1 MPSWKKHLIFNSFL
15 IITWLMFFFNY
26 NLINNY
32 LLLLFLISFSYF
44 FSLFPDI
51 DTSKS
56 YIRNILSFLLALI
69 LVIYLFFN
77 LNIHSF
83 LQIAFAFTILYVFFR
98 FFPTKHRGIT
108 HSLWFSILCSLFMTI
123 ILWLI
128 FSFSSFRFVIYFFFI
143 LSGYVSHLFLDRIF
157 KH

>member
-1 MPSWKKHLIFNSFL
+1 MPSWKKHLIFNSLL
-15 IITWLMFFFNY
+15 ILAWLIFFFSY
-26 NLINNY
+26 DLINNY

-56 YIRNILSFLLALI
+56 YIRNILSFLLAFT
-69 LVIYLFFN
+69 LVVYLFFN

-83 LQIAFAFTILYVFFR
+83 LQMMFSFVILYVFFR
-98 FFPTKHRGIT
+98 FFPTKHRGMT
-108 HSLWFSILCSLFMTI
+108 HSLWFSVLCSFFVTI

-128 FSFSSFRFVIYFFFI
+128 FHFSSSRFMIYFFFI
-143 LSGYVSHLFLDRIF
+143 LSGYVSHLFLDQIF
-157 KH
+157 